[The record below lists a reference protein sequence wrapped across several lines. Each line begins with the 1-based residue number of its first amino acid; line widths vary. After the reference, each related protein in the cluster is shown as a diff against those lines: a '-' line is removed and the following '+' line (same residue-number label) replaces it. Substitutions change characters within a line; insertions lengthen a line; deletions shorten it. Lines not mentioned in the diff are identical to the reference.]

1 MLDAVSASH
10 RATET
15 APFET
20 AISVRYMQ
28 SQFDETHIRLFA
40 LIDGA
45 AAPERLQAVREQAGV
60 KFVNV
65 YEGLPEA
72 ESGLASL
79 FLVPVEDPEAAWVAE
94 LDRIDRHSP
103 CLSLVW
109 GRVPID
115 QLAVHLRAFLFA
127 DIGDGVT
134 AMVRFFDPRNT
145 GAVFS
150 VWGESIRDIFM
161 GPIDRWM
168 YRGRHPDWQRVE
180 NDTLHGAKICRSILI
195 ELEQEDVDTLTAHTE
210 PDELLAV
217 MIDAGLVDGALP
229 YLDRLADFMPRYE
242 RALNWMLTE
251 PTDKLGFCRETYRY
265 GIEFDRNPQI
275 AEALDRRAQFGTTF
289 YSAMDEVPSHVWREL
304 DRDSRSRSRSSS
316 GTSS

>member
-1 MLDAVSASH
+1 
-10 RATET
+10 
-15 APFET
+15 
-20 AISVRYMQ
+20 MQ
-28 SQFDETHIRLFA
+28 SHFNERNVRLFA

-45 AAPERLQAVREQAGV
+45 AAPEPLQAVREQAGV
-60 KFVNV
+60 EFMNV

-79 FLVPVEDPEAAWVAE
+79 FLMPVPDPDAAWVTE
-94 LDRIDRHSP
+94 LDCIDRHSP

-115 QLAVHLRAFLFA
+115 QLAAHLRAFLFA

-145 GAVFS
+145 GAVFD

-161 GPIDRWM
+161 GPIERWM
-168 YRGRHPDWQRVE
+168 YRGRHPDWQHVE

-195 ELEQEDVDTLTAHTE
+195 ELEQRDVDALTAHTE

-217 MIDAGLVDGALP
+217 TIDTGLVDGALT

-242 RALNWMLTE
+242 RALHWGLTE
-251 PTDKLGFCRETYRY
+251 PSDKLGFCRKTYLY
-265 GIEFDRNPQI
+265 GMEFDRNPHI
-275 AEALDRRAQFGTTF
+275 AEALNLRKRLDTTF
-289 YSAMDEVPSHVWREL
+289 YSAMDGVPSHVWRDL
-304 DRDSRSRSRSSS
+304 DRNRRTCPRSSGNIFS
-316 GTSS
+316 